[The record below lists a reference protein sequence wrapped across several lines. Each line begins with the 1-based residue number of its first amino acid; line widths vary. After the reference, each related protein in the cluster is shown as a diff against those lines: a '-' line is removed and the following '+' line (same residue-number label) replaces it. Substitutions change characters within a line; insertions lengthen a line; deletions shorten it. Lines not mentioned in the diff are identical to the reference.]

1 MHNVPA
7 APSFAQTFMG
17 KAPADDLAHEVTG
30 DLAQR
35 KKKNFNK
42 IAPSGKEDT
51 ATELQDHTAKT
62 QDTLESLR
70 TSAMSSS
77 SHWPLF
83 QEGSY
88 LCQAVME
95 AEDASAPLRTIRPG
109 FWSQYRLGQLWG
121 SLNSMMDATPI
132 FSRDP
137 VGILYLITSDDRER
151 RHVSWKP
158 DSELD
163 EDIVHYQ

>member
-1 MHNVPA
+1 MHNDPA
-7 APSFAQTFMG
+7 APSFAQTFME
-17 KAPADDLAHEVTG
+17 KAPEDDLGQEVT
-30 DLAQR
+30 DALEM
-35 KKKNFNK
+35 NSNE
-42 IAPSGKEDT
+42 IAPFGKEDT
-51 ATELQDHTAKT
+51 AKELQDHTDKT

-88 LCQAVME
+88 LCHAVME

-109 FWSQYRLGQLWG
+109 FWSQYRLGQLWE

-137 VGILYLITSDDRER
+137 VGIMYLITSDDRER

>member
-1 MHNVPA
+1 MTASELLFYQLVQRSKPDLAAEGNCTSKSDFVHNVPA

-62 QDTLESLR
+62 QDILVDTVENAEVAEIKRATFRALTMLR
-70 TSAMSSS
+70 AATIKVWKAGENV
-77 SHWPLF
+77 HPGRALW
-83 QEGSY
+83 
-88 LCQAVME
+88 QA
-95 AEDASAPLRTIRPG
+95 SC
-109 FWSQYRLGQLWG
+109 S
-121 SLNSMMDATPI
+121 
-132 FSRDP
+132 
-137 VGILYLITSDDRER
+137 
-151 RHVSWKP
+151 
-158 DSELD
+158 
-163 EDIVHYQ
+163 VH